1 MSTLDRLRGIVQG
14 TRPFDSAQG
23 KPSAVP
29 AIAPELTAGPTPPFS
44 FRGGNPSI
52 SRGGNPSI
60 SRGGNPSGLPEYTH
74 AAGVL
79 GGHVLNRTEGAVI
92 VVDREYRADDLHG
105 RRRIGD
111 IIETIAAG
119 QDALATIARAWP
131 TVAPGAMAAGAMV
144 DRPINRLRAPL
155 LFLDLETTGLFTGAG
170 TQAFL
175 VGCAAIDGD
184 SIRVRQFLMP
194 GFEHERAVLAELAAW
209 AAIHGALV
217 TYNGKTFDVPLI
229 ETRFLFHRL
238 PFPLEGV
245 PHLDMLHAARR
256 LWRGRPNTAGPDPD
270 ESSCSL
276 AVLEKHLAGLHR
288 VGDVP
293 GFEIPSRYF
302 QFVRDGNARPL
313 EAVLEHNR
321 LDLIS
326 LAAVLARAL
335 TLVGRGPLESSSP
348 HECFGLGRL
357 YERAGAHD
365 HAEAAL
371 LRSIDLAK
379 RVGTEPEV
387 HADALRRLAWL
398 RRRDGRVHEAA
409 AIWRELASLPRC
421 AASLRREA
429 KEALAIYHEHR
440 SRDLGTARSLVLDV
454 LKDDPLGRRKA
465 EAEHRLQRLE
475 RKIAGREEGG
485 LVAALDDTLETRP

>member
-14 TRPFDSAQG
+14 T

-29 AIAPELTAGPTPPFS
+29 AVEPELARSEGDGFSHRLSGPATAEAVAL
-44 FRGGNPSI
+44 R
-52 SRGGNPSI
+52 
-60 SRGGNPSGLPEYTH
+60 
-74 AAGVL
+74 AAKAASVL
-79 GGHVLNRTEGAVI
+79 GGTVVERAEGAVI
-92 VVDREYRADDLHG
+92 VVDREYRANELHG
-105 RRRIGD
+105 RQRIGD
-111 IIETIAAG
+111 IIDTLLDE
-119 QDALATIARAWP
+119 QEALATMARAWP
-131 TVAPGAMAAGAMV
+131 SAHGVAGAGS
-144 DRPINRLRAPL
+144 L

-194 GFEHERAVLAELAAW
+194 GFEHERAVLADLAAW
-209 AAIHGALV
+209 AATHGALV

-238 PFPLEGV
+238 PFPLATT
-245 PHLDMLHAARR
+245 PHLDVLHAARR

-276 AVLEKHLAGLHR
+276 SVLEKHLAGLHR

-302 QFVRDGNARPL
+302 QFVRDGDARPL

-326 LAAVLARAL
+326 LAAVMARAL
-335 TLVGRGPLESSSP
+335 SLVSRGPLESANP
-348 HECFGLGRL
+348 HECFGLARL

-365 HAEAAL
+365 NAEGAL
-371 LRSIDLAK
+371 LRSIDLA
-379 RVGTEPEV
+379 RHIGTEPEV
-387 HADALRRLAWL
+387 CGDALRRLAWL
-398 RRRDGRVHEAA
+398 RRRGGRVHEAA
-409 AIWRELASLPRC
+409 EAWRELAALPRC
-421 AASLRREA
+421 AAALRREA

-454 LKDDPLGRRKA
+454 LMDDLGGRRRE
-465 EAEHRLQRLE
+465 EAEHRLQRLD
-475 RKIAGREEGG
+475 RKIAVREQGG
-485 LVAALDDTLETRP
+485 LVAALDATLDADRAT

>member
-14 TRPFDSAQG
+14 TRP
-23 KPSAVP
+23 SAVP
-29 AIAPELTAGPTPPFS
+29 IVSPELVPEGRNFSSGPERGHHGVAGAASTL
-44 FRGGNPSI
+44 GGNVVE
-52 SRGGNPSI
+52 R
-60 SRGGNPSGLPEYTH
+60 
-74 AAGVL
+74 A
-79 GGHVLNRTEGAVI
+79 EGAVI

-105 RRRIGD
+105 FRRIGD
-111 IIETIAAG
+111 IIETLQENQEG
-119 QDALATIARAWP
+119 LATMARAWS
-131 TVAPGAMAAGAMV
+131 TVARGAIAPSAMEDEPFV
-144 DRPINRLRAPL
+144 ALPPPL

-194 GFEHERAVLAELAAW
+194 GFEHERAVLAALAEW
-209 AAIHGALV
+209 AATHGALV

-229 ETRFLFHRL
+229 ETRFLFHRV
-238 PFPLEGV
+238 PFPLAET
-245 PHLDMLHAARR
+245 PHIDMLHAARR

-276 AVLEKHLAGLHR
+276 SVLEKHLAGLHR

-302 QFVRDGNARPL
+302 QFVRDGDARPL

-326 LAAVLARAL
+326 LAAVMARAL
-335 TLVGRGPLESSSP
+335 TLVSRGPLESSNP
-348 HECFGLGRL
+348 HECFGLARL
-357 YERAGAHD
+357 YERAGAAEN
-365 HAEAAL
+365 AEAAL
-371 LRSIDLAK
+371 LHCIDLAM
-379 RVGTEPEV
+379 RVGSEPEV
-387 HADALRRLAWL
+387 HGDALRRLAWL
-398 RRRDGRVHEAA
+398 RRRAGRVHEAA
-409 AIWRELASLPRC
+409 ETWRQLAALPRC
-421 AASLRREA
+421 AALLRREA

-440 SRDLGTARSLVLDV
+440 SRDLGMARSLVLDV

-475 RKIAGREEGG
+475 RKLAVRKEGG
-485 LVAALDDTLETRP
+485 LVAALDDTLPLGS